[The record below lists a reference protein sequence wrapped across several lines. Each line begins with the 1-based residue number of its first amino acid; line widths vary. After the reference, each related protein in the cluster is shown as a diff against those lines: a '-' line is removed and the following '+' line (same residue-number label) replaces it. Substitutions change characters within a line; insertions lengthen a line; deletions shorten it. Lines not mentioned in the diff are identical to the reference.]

1 MGAMAETVGS
11 VFWLEQA
18 LAQDNGPACPSLA
31 GTVKADVCVVG
42 GGFLGMWAALEV
54 IEQAPDAK
62 VVLIEAEGC
71 GFGASGRNGGWVTSW
86 HDELEDLVARFGVD
100 RARWL
105 AERSTWAIDRI
116 AEVCADEG
124 IDCHLRRA
132 GGLWCATAPAQM
144 GAWEGAIAAGVR
156 VGRPGFVER
165 LDPTELRMR
174 TGSPVIVGGARLTDA
189 AAVQPALLAR
199 GLRRVLLRRG
209 VSIYER
215 TPMLKLERGTPA
227 VVQTPAGRVQ
237 ASAVVLGLGAWA
249 AGVRELRRAVVPVGS
264 HIVVT
269 EPIPERLAE
278 LGWTGGELLGDTR
291 LLVHYAQVTRDG
303 RIAFGRGGGA
313 IGPAGRVLR
322 SHFVDPRTVAVVAAG
337 FRRWFPQLADVR
349 LTHSWGGAVDRAPV
363 HLPFV
368 GTLGDHGNIHYAT
381 GFSGNGVGP
390 SALLGRMVGRRALGL
405 RDAYTENAITNGPPS
420 YLPPEP
426 ARILGGLAVRD
437 AVQRAEGAEERGQR
451 AGMVSGRLRR
461 LVWFTVPRT
470 FEPRLRSAQVLPAPL
485 KARPRARPGPGVGG
499 LGN

>member
-11 VFWLEQA
+11 VFWLQQA
-18 LAQDNGPACPSLA
+18 LAQDDGPACPPLA

-42 GGFLGMWAALEV
+42 GGFLGMWAALEA

-86 HDELEDLVARFGVD
+86 HDELDDLVARFGVD
-100 RARWL
+100 QARWL

-116 AEVCADEG
+116 AEVCVSEG
-124 IDCHLRRA
+124 IDCYLRRA
-132 GGLWCATAPAQM
+132 GGFWCATAPAQM
-144 GAWEGAIAAGVR
+144 GAWENAIAAGAQ

-165 LDPTELRMR
+165 ADVADIRAR
-174 TGSPVIVGGARLTDA
+174 TGSPVILGGARLTDA
-189 AAVQPALLAR
+189 ATVQPALLAR

-209 VSIYER
+209 VSIYEG
-215 TPMLKLERGTPA
+215 TPMLALQRGAPA
-227 VVQTPAGRVQ
+227 VIRTPAGQVQ

-249 AGVRELRRAVVPVGS
+249 AGIPELRRAVVPVGS

-269 EPIPERLAE
+269 EPIPDRLAE

-291 LLVHYAQVTRDG
+291 LLVHYAHTTRDG
-303 RIAFGRGGGA
+303 RIAFGRGGGV

-322 SHFVDPRTVAVVAAG
+322 SHFVDPKTVATVAAG

-349 LTHSWGGAVDRAPV
+349 LTHSWGGAVDRAPG

-368 GTLGDHGNIHYAT
+368 GTLGDHDNIHYAT

-390 SALLGRMVGRRALGL
+390 SALLGRMVGRRALGVN
-405 RDAYTENAITNGPPS
+405 DAYTDNAITTGPPS

-426 ARILGGLAVRD
+426 ARILGGLVVRD
-437 AVQRAEGAEERGQR
+437 AVQRAEGAEERGQH
-451 AGMVSGRLRR
+451 AGTVSRQLRK
-461 LVWFTVPRT
+461 LVWFTTPRAV
-470 FEPRLRSAQVLPAPL
+470 EPRLRVRSDREQRS
-485 KARPRARPGPGVGG
+485 RPRC
-499 LGN
+499 

>member
-1 MGAMAETVGS
+1 MGAVAETVGS

-18 LAQDNGPACPSLA
+18 LAQDDGPACPPLS
-31 GTVKADVCVVG
+31 GTVHADVCVVG

-54 IEQAPDAK
+54 VEQAPDAK
-62 VVLIEAEGC
+62 VVLIEAAGC

-86 HDELEDLVARFGVD
+86 HDELEDLVARFGVEQ
-100 RARWL
+100 ARWL
-105 AERSTWAIDRI
+105 AERSTWAIDRLE
-116 AEVCADEG
+116 EVCAEEE
-124 IDCHLRRA
+124 IDCGLRRA
-132 GGLWCATAPAQM
+132 GGLWVATGPAQL
-144 GAWEGAIAAGVR
+144 GAWDGAIAASGV

-165 LDPTELRMR
+165 VGVDELRAR

-209 VSIYER
+209 VSVFEG
-215 TPMLKLERGTPA
+215 TPMMRLKRGAPA
-227 VVQTPAGRVQ
+227 VVRTPAGSVV
-237 ASAVVLGLGAWA
+237 AGAVVLGLGAWA
-249 AGVRELRRAVVPVGS
+249 ARLRELRRAVVPVGS

-269 EPIPERLAE
+269 EPIVERVAE

-303 RIAFGRGGGA
+303 RIVFGRGGGA

-322 SHFVDPRTVAVVAAG
+322 SHFVDPGTVAVVAEG

-349 LTHSWGGAVDRAPV
+349 LSHAWGGAVDRAPG

-368 GTLGDHGNIHYAT
+368 GVVGDHGNIHYA

-390 SALLGRMVGRRALGL
+390 SVLLGRMVGRRALGVA
-405 RDAYTENAITNGPPS
+405 DAYTENAITGGPPG

-426 ARILGGLAVRD
+426 ARMLGGLVVRD
-437 AVQRAEGAEERGQR
+437 AVRRAEGAEERGER
-451 AGMVSGRLRR
+451 ASMVSGALRR
-461 LVWFTVPRT
+461 MVWFTMPRVV
-470 FEPRLRSAQVLPAPL
+470 EPRLWRHD
-485 KARPRARPGPGVGG
+485 KC
-499 LGN
+499 

>member
-1 MGAMAETVGS
+1 VSAVAETAGS
-11 VFWLEQA
+11 VFWLQQA
-18 LAQDNGPACPSLA
+18 LAQDDGPACPPLA

-42 GGFLGMWAALEV
+42 GGFAGMWAALEV
-54 IEQAPDAK
+54 VEQAPDAK

-71 GFGASGRNGGWVTSW
+71 GLGASGRNGGWVTSW

-105 AERSTWAIDRI
+105 AERSTWAIGRI
-116 AEVCADEG
+116 AEVCEAEG

-132 GGLWCATAPAQM
+132 GGFWTATAPAQM
-144 GAWEGAIAAGVR
+144 GAWDGAIDAGER

-165 LDPTELRMR
+165 MEAGELRAR
-174 TGSPVIVGGARLTDA
+174 TGSPIIVGGARLADA

-209 VSIYER
+209 VAIHEG
-215 TPMLKLERGTPA
+215 TPMVGLDRTSPA
-227 VVQTPAGRVQ
+227 VVRTPAGFVH
-237 ASAVVLGLGAWA
+237 ADAVVLGLGAWA

-264 HIVVT
+264 HIVLT
-269 EPIPERLAE
+269 EPIPERIAE

-322 SHFVDPRTVAVVAAG
+322 SHFVDPKTVAIVAAG
-337 FRRWFPQLADVR
+337 FRRWFPQLAGVA
-349 LTHSWGGAVDRAPV
+349 LTHAWGGAVDRAPG
-363 HLPFV
+363 HLPFA
-368 GTLGDHGNIHYAT
+368 GTLGDHDNIHYAT

-390 SALLGRMVGRRALGL
+390 SALLGRMVGRRALGVV
-405 RDAYTENAITNGPPS
+405 DEYTRNAISGGPPS

-426 ARILGGLAVRD
+426 ARILGGVVVRD
-437 AVQRAEGAEERGQR
+437 AVRRAEGAEERGER
-451 AGMVSGRLRR
+451 PGAISDALRK
-461 LVWFTVPRT
+461 LVWFTTPRAV
-470 FEPRLRSAQVLPAPL
+470 EPRLWR
-485 KARPRARPGPGVGG
+485 RRAR
-499 LGN
+499 

>member
-18 LAQDNGPACPSLA
+18 LADDDGPACPPLA
-31 GTVKADVCVVG
+31 GSVNADVCVVG

-86 HDELEDLVARFGVD
+86 HDELEDLVARFGAD

-116 AEVCADEG
+116 AEVCASEG
-124 IDCHLRRA
+124 IDGHLLRA
-132 GGLWCATAPAQM
+132 GGFWCATAPAQM
-144 GAWEGAIAAGVR
+144 GAWEGAIAAGAR

-165 LDPTELRMR
+165 LDRLELRTR

-209 VSIYER
+209 VSIYEG
-215 TPMLKLERGTPA
+215 TPMLKLERGAPA

-237 ASAVVLGLGAWA
+237 ASTVVLGLGAWA
-249 AGVRELRRAVVPVGS
+249 SGVRELRRAVVPVGS

-269 EPIPERLAE
+269 EPIPERLDE

-322 SHFVDPRTVAVVAAG
+322 SHFVDPKAVAVVAAG

-349 LTHSWGGAVDRAPV
+349 LTHSWGGAVDRAPG

-390 SALLGRMVGRRALGL
+390 SVLLGRMVGRRALGL
-405 RDAYTENAITNGPPS
+405 RDAYTDNAITGGPPS

-437 AVQRAEGAEERGQR
+437 AVQRAEGAEERGDR
-451 AGMVSGRLRR
+451 AGFVSRRLRQ
-461 LVWFTVPRT
+461 LVWFTTPRAV
-470 FEPRLRSAQVLPAPL
+470 EPRLWRNE
-485 KARPRARPGPGVGG
+485 AR
-499 LGN
+499 

>member
-1 MGAMAETVGS
+1 MGVVAETVGS
-11 VFWLEQA
+11 VFWLQQA
-18 LAQDNGPACPSLA
+18 LADEDEPACPPLA
-31 GTVKADVCVVG
+31 GAVKADVCVAG

-105 AERSTWAIDRI
+105 AERSTWAIERI
-116 AEVCADEG
+116 AEVCATEG

-132 GGLWCATAPAQM
+132 GGFWCATAPAQM
-144 GAWEGAIAAGVR
+144 GAWDGAIAAGEQ

-165 LDPTELRMR
+165 LGAAELRAR
-174 TGSPVIVGGARLTDA
+174 TGSPVIVGGTRLTDA

-199 GLRRVLLRRG
+199 GLRRLLLRRG
-209 VSIYER
+209 VSIYEA
-215 TPMLKLERGTPA
+215 TPMLKLERGAPA
-227 VVQTPAGRVQ
+227 VVRTPVGSVQ
-237 ASAVVLGLGAWA
+237 ATAVVLGLGAWA

-349 LTHSWGGAVDRAPV
+349 LTHAWGGAVDRAPG

-368 GTLGDHGNIHYAT
+368 GTLGDHGNVHYAT

-405 RDAYTENAITNGPPS
+405 RDAYTENAITDGPPS

-426 ARILGGLAVRD
+426 ARILGGLVVRD
-437 AVQRAEGAEERGQR
+437 AVRRAEDAEERGQR
-451 AGMVSGRLRR
+451 AGAVSGELRK
-461 LVWFTVPRT
+461 LVWFTTPRAV
-470 FEPRLRSAQVLPAPL
+470 EPRLRPPTSVSAATRS
-485 KARPRARPGPGVGG
+485 KH
-499 LGN
+499 

>member
-1 MGAMAETVGS
+1 MGVVAETVGS
-11 VFWLEQA
+11 VFWLAQA
-18 LAQDNGPACPSLA
+18 LAADDGPACSPLA

-42 GGFLGMWAALEV
+42 GGFLGMWAALEL
-54 IEQAPDAK
+54 IEKAPDAK

-86 HDELEDLVARFGVD
+86 HDELDHLIARFGVD

-105 AERSTWAIDRI
+105 VERSTWAIDRI
-116 AEVCADEG
+116 AEVCASEG
-124 IDCHLRRA
+124 IDCHLQRA
-132 GGLWCATAPAQM
+132 GGFWCATALAQM
-144 GAWEGAIAAGVR
+144 GAWDDAIAAAAR
-156 VGRPGFVER
+156 IGRPGFVER
-165 LDPTELRMR
+165 ADVSELRAR
-174 TGSPVIVGGARLTDA
+174 TGSPVIVGGVRLTDA
-189 AAVQPALLAR
+189 AAIQPALLAR

-209 VSIYER
+209 VAIYEG
-215 TPMLKLERGTPA
+215 TPMLELERGAPA
-227 VVQTPAGRVQ
+227 VVRTPAGRVQ

-264 HIVVT
+264 HIVLT
-269 EPIPERLAE
+269 EPIPDRLVE

-291 LLVHYAQVTRDG
+291 VLVHYAQVTRDG

-322 SHFVDPRTVAVVAAG
+322 SHFVDPETVAVVAAG

-349 LTHSWGGAVDRAPV
+349 LTHSWGGAVDRAPG

-368 GTLGDHGNIHYAT
+368 GTLGEHGNIHYAT

-405 RDAYTENAITNGPPS
+405 RDAYTENALAGGPPG

-426 ARILGGLAVRD
+426 ARTLGGVVVRD
-437 AVQRAEGAEERGQR
+437 AVQRAEGAEERGQH
-451 AGMVSGRLRR
+451 AGVLSGQLRR
-461 LVWFTVPRT
+461 LVWFTTPRVL
-470 FEPRLRSAQVLPAPL
+470 EPRLRSVSRCGRGGPS
-485 KARPRARPGPGVGG
+485 AREPS
-499 LGN
+499 

>member
-1 MGAMAETVGS
+1 MGAMVETVGS
-11 VFWLEQA
+11 VLWLQQA
-18 LAQDNGPACPSLA
+18 LAQDVGSACPPLA
-31 GTVKADVCVVG
+31 GSIKADVCVVG

-54 IEQAPDAK
+54 TEQAPDAE
-62 VVLIEAEGC
+62 VVLIEAAGC

-86 HDELEDLVARFGVD
+86 HDELEELVARFGVD

-105 AERSTWAIDRI
+105 AGRSTWAIERI

-132 GGLWCATAPAQM
+132 GGFWCATAPAQL
-144 GAWEGAIAAGVR
+144 GAWESAIAAGVR

-165 LDPTELRMR
+165 VDVSELQAR
-174 TGSPVIVGGARLTDA
+174 TGSPVIVGGAWLTDA

-209 VSIYER
+209 VAIYEG
-215 TPMLKLERGTPA
+215 TPMLQLERGAPVVVSTP
-227 VVQTPAGRVQ
+227 TGRVQ
-237 ASAVVLGLGAWA
+237 AHAVVLGLGAWA

-264 HIVVT
+264 HIVAT
-269 EPIPERLAE
+269 EPIPDRIVE

-291 LLVHYAQVTRDG
+291 LLVHYAQVTCDG
-303 RIAFGRGGGA
+303 RIVFGRGGGA

-322 SHFVDPRTVAVVAAG
+322 SHFVDPKTVAAVAAG
-337 FRRWFPQLADVR
+337 FRRWFPQFADVR
-349 LTHSWGGAVDRAPV
+349 LTHSWGGAVDRAPG

-368 GTLGDHGNIHYAT
+368 GTLGDHGNVHYAT

-405 RDAYTENAITNGPPS
+405 RDAYTDNEITGGPPS

-426 ARILGGLAVRD
+426 ARILGGVAVRD

-451 AGMVSGRLRR
+451 AGAVSRRLRR
-461 LVWFTVPRT
+461 LVSFTTPRAV
-470 FEPRLRSAQVLPAPL
+470 EPRL
-485 KARPRARPGPGVGG
+485 
-499 LGN
+499 

>member
-11 VFWLEQA
+11 VFWLQQA
-18 LAQDNGPACPSLA
+18 LANDDGPPCPPLA

-54 IEQAPDAK
+54 VEQAPDAK
-62 VVLIEAEGC
+62 VVLIDAEGC

-116 AEVCADEG
+116 AEVCAREG
-124 IDCHLRRA
+124 LDCNLRRA

-144 GAWEGAIAAGVR
+144 GAWEGAIAAGAR

-165 LDPTELRMR
+165 LSAPELRAR

-189 AAVQPALLAR
+189 AALQPALLAR

-209 VSIYER
+209 VSIYEA
-215 TPMLKLERGTPA
+215 TPMLKLERGAPA
-227 VVQTPAGRVQ
+227 VVETPAGNIQ
-237 ASAVVLGLGAWA
+237 TSAVVLGLGAWA

-322 SHFVDPRTVAVVAAG
+322 SHFVDPGTVATVAAG

-349 LTHSWGGAVDRAPV
+349 LTHSWGGAVDRAPG

-368 GTLGDHGNIHYAT
+368 GTLGDHENIHYAT

-405 RDAYTENAITNGPPS
+405 RDAYTDNAITNGPPS

-426 ARILGGLAVRD
+426 ARILGGLVVRD
-437 AVQRAEGAEERGQR
+437 AVQRAEGAEERGER
-451 AGMVSGRLRR
+451 AGALSGRLRK
-461 LVWFTVPRT
+461 LVWFTTPRAV
-470 FEPRLRSAQVLPAPL
+470 EPRLRS
-485 KARPRARPGPGVGG
+485 RPTPFHPSHPITS
-499 LGN
+499 NQPHQ

>member
-1 MGAMAETVGS
+1 MSAMAETAGS
-11 VFWLEQA
+11 VFWLKQA
-18 LAQDNGPACPSLA
+18 LANDDGPPCLPLA

-54 IEQAPDAK
+54 VEQAPDAK

-86 HDELEDLVARFGVD
+86 HDELADLIARFGVEP
-100 RARWL
+100 ARWL

-116 AEVCADEG
+116 AGVCDGEG

-132 GGLWCATAPAQM
+132 GGFWCATAPAQM
-144 GAWEGAIAAGVR
+144 GPWDSAIAAGAQ

-165 LDPTELRMR
+165 VDLSELRAR
-174 TGSPVIVGGARLTDA
+174 TGSPVIIAGARLTDA

-209 VSIYER
+209 VSIYEG
-215 TPMLKLERGTPA
+215 TPMLKLERGAPA
-227 VVQTPAGRVQ
+227 VVRTPAGRVQ
-237 ASAVVLGLGAWA
+237 AHAVVLGLGAWA

-264 HIVVT
+264 HIVLT

-278 LGWTGGELLGDTR
+278 LGWTSGELLGDTR

-322 SHFVDPRTVAVVAAG
+322 SHFVDPKTVAVVAAG

-349 LTHSWGGAVDRAPV
+349 LTHSWGGAVDRAPG

-368 GTLGDHGNIHYAT
+368 GTLGDRGNIHYAT

-405 RDAYTENAITNGPPS
+405 RDAYTDNAITGGPPS

-426 ARILGGLAVRD
+426 ARILGGLVVRD

-451 AGMVSGRLRR
+451 AGVVSRRLRK
-461 LVWFTVPRT
+461 LVWFTTPRAV
-470 FEPRLRSAQVLPAPL
+470 EPRLRDAQAHSI
-485 KARPRARPGPGVGG
+485 RPTR
-499 LGN
+499 

>member
-1 MGAMAETVGS
+1 VSAVGDTVGS
-11 VFWLEQA
+11 VFWLQQA
-18 LAQDNGPACPSLA
+18 LAQEDGGAPCPPLA
-31 GTVKADVCVVG
+31 GTVTADVCVVG
-42 GGFLGMWAALEV
+42 GGFAGMWAALEMT
-54 IEQAPDAK
+54 EQAPDAK
-62 VVLIEAEGC
+62 VVVIEAEQC

-105 AERSTWAIDRI
+105 AERSTWAIGRI
-116 AEVCADEG
+116 AEVCDAEG

-132 GGLWCATAPAQM
+132 GGFWTATAPAQM
-144 GAWEGAIAAGVR
+144 GAWDGSIAAGER

-165 LDPTELRMR
+165 MDAAELRAR

-199 GLRRVLLRRG
+199 GLRRVLLGRG
-209 VSIYER
+209 VEIHER
-215 TPMLKLERGTPA
+215 TPMLGLDRGAPA
-227 VVQTPAGRVQ
+227 VVRTPAGRVH

-264 HIVVT
+264 HIVLT
-269 EPIPERLAE
+269 EPIPERIAE

-322 SHFVDPRTVAVVAAG
+322 SHFVDPRTVAIVAAG
-337 FRRWFPQLADVR
+337 FRRWFPQLADVA
-349 LTHSWGGAVDRAPV
+349 LSHAWGGAVDRAPG
-363 HLPFV
+363 HLPFA
-368 GTLGDHGNIHYAT
+368 GTLGDHDNIHYAT

-390 SALLGRMVGRRALGL
+390 SALLGRMVGRRALGM
-405 RDAYTENAITNGPPS
+405 RDEYTGNALTSGPPG

-426 ARILGGLAVRD
+426 ARILGGVVVRD
-437 AVQRAEGAEERGQR
+437 AVRRAEGAEERGER
-451 AGMVSGRLRR
+451 AGPLSDALRR
-461 LVWFTVPRT
+461 LVWFTTPKAV
-470 FEPRLRSAQVLPAPL
+470 EPRLWGRQE
-485 KARPRARPGPGVGG
+485 R
-499 LGN
+499 

>member
-11 VFWLEQA
+11 VFWLQQA
-18 LAQDNGPACPSLA
+18 LAQDDGPACPPLT
-31 GTVKADVCVVG
+31 GPIKADVCVVG

-86 HDELEDLVARFGVD
+86 HDELEDLVAEFGVD

-105 AERSTWAIDRI
+105 AERSTWAIERI
-116 AEVCADEG
+116 AELSASEG

-144 GAWEGAIAAGVR
+144 RAWDGAIAAGTQ

-165 LDPTELRMR
+165 ADASELRAR
-174 TGSPVIVGGARLTDA
+174 TGSPVIIGGARLTDA

-209 VSIYER
+209 VSIYEG
-215 TPMLKLERGTPA
+215 TPMLKLDRGAPA
-227 VVQTPAGRVQ
+227 VVRTPAGQVQ
-237 ASAVVLGLGAWA
+237 ASAIVLGLGAWA

-264 HIVVT
+264 HIVLT
-269 EPIPERLAE
+269 EPIPDRLAE
-278 LGWTGGELLGDTR
+278 MGWTGGELLGDAR

-322 SHFVDPRTVAVVAAG
+322 SHFVDAKTVAVVAAG
-337 FRRWFPQLADVR
+337 FRRWFPQLAGVR
-349 LTHSWGGAVDRAPV
+349 LTHSWGGAVDRAPG

-368 GTLGDHGNIHYAT
+368 GTLGEHGNVHYAT

-405 RDAYTENAITNGPPS
+405 HDAYTENAITGGPPS
-420 YLPPEP
+420 YLPSEP
-426 ARILGGLAVRD
+426 ARILGGLVVRD
-437 AVQRAEGAEERGQR
+437 AVQRAEDAEERGER
-451 AGMVSGRLRR
+451 AGVVSRQLRK
-461 LVWFTVPRT
+461 LVWFTTPRAA
-470 FEPRLRSAQVLPAPL
+470 EPRLLRT
-485 KARPRARPGPGVGG
+485 RPNPFHPPNPIASNRPHQ
-499 LGN
+499 